1 MKTLHDKQLDEQQL
15 SSRTAFEGRLLHLFV
30 DKVALPNGNESTRE
44 YILHQGAVGILP
56 VKEDGSMAFV
66 KQYRYPVHSVIYEI
80 PAGKLEK
87 GEEIL
92 PSAKRELSEET
103 GLTAERWTKLTST
116 VTTPGFTNET
126 IHLFLAEGLSQGKM
140 HPDPDEFLEVVSI
153 PEDKVKQMV
162 LSEDIFDAKTLAAL
176 LLYFLKK
183 EAC

>member
-1 MKTLHDKQLDEQQL
+1 MKTMHDERLDETEL
-15 SSRTAFEGRLLHLFV
+15 SSREAFSGKLLHLFV
-30 DKVALPNGNESTRE
+30 DKVKLPNGNEATRE
-44 YILHQGAVGILP
+44 TIKHQGAVGILP
-56 VKEDGSMAFV
+56 VNEDGSMVFV
-66 KQYRYPVHSVIYEI
+66 KQFRYPVRSVIYEI

-153 PEDKVKQMV
+153 PEDKVRQMV